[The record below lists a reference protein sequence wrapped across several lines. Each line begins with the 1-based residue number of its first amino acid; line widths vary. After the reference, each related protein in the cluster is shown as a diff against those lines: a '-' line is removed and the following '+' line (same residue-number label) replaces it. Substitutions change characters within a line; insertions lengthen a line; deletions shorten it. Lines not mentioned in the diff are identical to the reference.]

1 MWIKWTRCWGVL
13 LQFLVHSVL
22 GGLCQCI
29 KTQGSSSILVAYVD
43 DFQNK
48 WGMWWESGFQ
58 DSFIIY
64 SSVFDN
70 EQVDFIK
77 NLRLS
82 SSFKY
87 ATKKHLGASPFLFNI
102 NGLPVPR
109 FLRLTAIDG
118 RETAALLRSSVAVAE
133 GRCGTSRSRSQ
144 RSPWFHREKN
154 ME

>member
-48 WGMWWESGFQ
+48 WGMWWESSFQ

-77 NLRLS
+77 NHWSLRPS
-82 SSFKY
+82 NMQK
-87 ATKKHLGASPFLFNI
+87 ASGGIPFLVQHQRAPAAF
-102 NGLPVPR
+102 
-109 FLRLTAIDG
+109 FEAKTTAIDG

-144 RSPWFHREKN
+144 RSPLFHRESTWN
-154 ME
+154 R